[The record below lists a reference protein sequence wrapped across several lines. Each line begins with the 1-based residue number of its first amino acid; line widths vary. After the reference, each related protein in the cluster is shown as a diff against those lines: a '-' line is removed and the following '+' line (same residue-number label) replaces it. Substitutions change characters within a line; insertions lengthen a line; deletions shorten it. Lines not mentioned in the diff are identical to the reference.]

1 MTQQRASTNP
11 RRVLVLGALSAI
23 AAATCRLH
31 AAEGARF
38 VLAARDAAGL
48 DVLAADL
55 RARGA
60 GSVDTA
66 ALDLAA
72 CDPAAE
78 LAALLAPLGG
88 AVDTVYLAYG
98 VLGDLGLAE
107 RDLTVAAQVIDTNY
121 RSAALWALAIAG
133 VLERQRAGSLVV
145 IGSVAGDRGRKSN
158 YLYGSTKAGLGV
170 LVQGLAHRLAKA
182 GARAVLVKP
191 GFVDTPM
198 TEHIKGR
205 RGPLWAT
212 PEQVAV
218 VLRRAADKGGP
229 AVYAPWF
236 WRPLMFVIRAV
247 PAPIFHRTN
256 L

>member
-1 MTQQRASTNP
+1 MTNP
-11 RRVLVLGALSAI
+11 RRVLVLGALSAM
-23 AAATCRLH
+23 AVATARLY
-31 AAEGARF
+31 AAEGARL
-38 VLAARDAAGL
+38 VLAGRDAAAL
-48 DVLAADL
+48 ETLAADL

-60 GSVDTA
+60 LSAEAVTA
-66 ALDLAA
+66 DLATTSPDA
-72 CDPAAE
+72 LLP
-78 LAALLAPLGG
+78 ALLAPLGG
-88 AVDTVYLAYG
+88 AVDAVYLAYG

-121 RSAALWALAIAG
+121 RSAALWCLAAAA

-170 LVQGLAHRLAKA
+170 LVQGLAHRLAKV

-212 PEQVAV
+212 PEQVAPT
-218 VLRRAADKGGP
+218 LRKAADGGGTV
-229 AVYAPWF
+229 VYAPWF
-236 WRPLMFVIRAV
+236 WRPVMALIRAV
-247 PAPIFHRTN
+247 PSPIFHRTN

>member
-1 MTQQRASTNP
+1 MTNP
-11 RRVLVLGALSAI
+11 RRVLILGALSAI
-23 AAATCRLH
+23 AVATARLF

-38 VLAARDAAGL
+38 VLAARDAEAL
-48 DVLAADL
+48 ETLAADL

-60 GSVDTA
+60 TSVATVA
-66 ALDLAA
+66 ADLAA
-72 CDPAAE
+72 ASPE
-78 LAALLAPLGG
+78 SLLPALLEPLGG
-88 AVDTVYLAYG
+88 AVDAAYLAYG

-121 RSAALWALAIAG
+121 RSAALWCLALAA

-170 LVQGLAHRLAKA
+170 LVQGIAHRLAKV

-191 GFVDTPM
+191 GFVETPM
-198 TEHIKGR
+198 TEHVKGR

-212 PEQVAV
+212 PEQVAPALV
-218 VLRRAADKGGP
+218 KAADGGGTV
-229 AVYAPWF
+229 VYTPWF
-236 WRPLMFVIRAV
+236 WRPVMAVIRAV
-247 PAPIFHRTN
+247 PGPIFHRTN